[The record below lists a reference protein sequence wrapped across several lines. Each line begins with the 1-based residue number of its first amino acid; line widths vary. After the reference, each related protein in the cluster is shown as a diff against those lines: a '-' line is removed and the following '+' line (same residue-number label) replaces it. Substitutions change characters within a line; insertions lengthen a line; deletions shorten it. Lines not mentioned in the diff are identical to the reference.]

1 MKSQWDWRCPAGRIV
16 EWLML
21 EPRQLRAAR
30 ALVGWS
36 RQTLADKSGVP
47 RATIEQFEAG
57 KTDPKQTTVH
67 KLRRAL
73 ERVGVVFQDA
83 DDEEWGPGVRLRG
96 GKRGKPAP

>member
-1 MKSQWDWRCPAGRIV
+1 MAG
-16 EWLML
+16 WPHSPMAML

-36 RQTLADKSGVP
+36 REMLADKSGVP

-83 DDEEWGPGVRLRG
+83 DDEEWGPGVRLK
-96 GKRGKPAP
+96 GKRKD

>member
-1 MKSQWDWRCPAGRIV
+1 MGLAMPDRPHSRLD
-16 EWLML
+16 ML

-36 RQTLADKSGVP
+36 RQVLADKSGVP

-73 ERVGVVFQDA
+73 ERVGVVFQEA
-83 DDEEWGPGVRLRG
+83 DDEEWGPGVRLRA
-96 GKRGKPAP
+96 GKRKVPPST

>member
-1 MKSQWDWRCPAGRIV
+1 
-16 EWLML
+16 ML

-83 DDEEWGPGVRLRG
+83 DDDEWGPGVRLKA
-96 GKRGKPAP
+96 KRKE